1 MLVVLLGLLHQS
13 KVSGF
18 DTTADIV
25 TESNVVLCSVDYTHI
40 VVNTKQNSTQN
51 ICYHLLWVASY
62 NSIVLMMIAITVSLQ
77 HGHAGMQQL
86 IMLLLQYTSSK
97 SP

>member
-1 MLVVLLGLLHQS
+1 MLVVLLRLLHQS

-18 DTTADIV
+18 DTTADSV

-40 VVNTKQNSTQN
+40 VNAKQNSTQN
-51 ICYHLLWVASY
+51 ICCHLLWVASY
-62 NSIVLMMIAITVSLQ
+62 NSIVLMMIAFTLSLQ

-86 IMLLLQYTSSK
+86 IMLLLHHTSSK